1 MSRGDIKIAIYNQI
15 KSLLT
20 PEEFILSAT
29 VVGSFVTSKGLEG
42 ISDIDVVIIVD
53 DLNAVKFN
61 KIIEKFNQFNL
72 KDTGLNDFNLIVNST
87 FGPLKFDTNNS
98 IVFHVM
104 IYDVKGHINHVEESP
119 FTCISWEKNSPIV
132 GKSLKEIYPVLNLQF
147 SDILNSRRSLNS
159 YVEDLKSGTIS
170 YRIYNFQNDDVLVK
184 RENFFL
190 DKKHQLEYSY
200 HIVHNLLNNFQK
212 ILNSKNIDLSGSKL
226 IDYFNNLTSSLSNA
240 LDFYHELYNWKK
252 KSGNPPI
259 NPIDRTKSFINRF
272 YHFVNDIEKN
282 SNRLDVIR
290 HHKTKLND
298 GTFLGSLR
306 DPSILPLQ
314 RTENQNEYDIGYSS
328 KLKRSIETINK
339 FNCKKIIKSDLLNE
353 INYGL
358 AEGMN
363 LKALSNNFPEIILKW
378 ERGEDPNFP
387 EGESLLE
394 VSRRVEE
401 FFNNFREEKKKCI
414 IITHLVVLRVIIY
427 LNINISLSE
436 IFKIS
441 IEHLNGFQLINFNR
455 NTIIELPSEL
465 RKQIR
470 EFTGVK
476 YD

>member
-1 MSRGDIKIAIYNQI
+1 MGNQHKNLILKKIEF
-15 KSLLT
+15 LLKD
-20 PEEFILSAT
+20 LDYLKSAT
-29 VVGSFVTSKGLEG
+29 IVGSFINSIGLEG
-42 ISDIDVVIIVD
+42 ISDIDIVIIVD
-53 DLNAVKFN
+53 ELNKKKF
-61 KIIEKFNQFNL
+61 KEITYLFESIDPIEFSLPDYNVV
-72 KDTGLNDFNLIVNST
+72 VNNT

-98 IVFHVM
+98 IVFHIM

-119 FTCISWEKNSPIV
+119 FTCLSWEKNSPIV

-170 YRIYNFQNDDVLVK
+170 YRMYNFQNDDVIVK

-212 ILNSKNIDLSGSKL
+212 ILNSKNIDLSGIEL
-226 IDYFNNLTSSLSNA
+226 IDYFNNLTSSLSNT

-259 NPIDRTKSFINRF
+259 DPIERTKSFINSF
-272 YHFVNDIEKN
+272 YHFVNDTEKN
-282 SNRLDVIR
+282 STRLDVIR

-363 LKALSNNFPEIILKW
+363 IKTLSHNFPEIILKW

-387 EGESLLE
+387 EGESQLD
-394 VSRRVEE
+394 VCRRVEE
-401 FFNNFREEKKKCI
+401 FFNNFREEKKKCL

-441 IEHLNGFQLINFNR
+441 IEHLNGFQLINYN
-455 NTIIELPSEL
+455 NNIIIELPSEL